1 LYSLRF
7 THEALK
13 DLKKF
18 DPMIRKML
26 LSWIDKN
33 LSQLENPRTLGK
45 PLKGKLKE
53 FWRYRVGDYR
63 LLCAIEDQV
72 LVLLVITVRHRK
84 EAY

>member
-1 LYSLRF
+1 LFSLRF

-13 DLKKF
+13 DLRKF

-33 LSQLENPRTLGK
+33 LNHLENPRTFGK

-63 LLCAIEDQV
+63 LLCSIEDQV
-72 LVLLVITVRHRK
+72 LVILVITVRHRK

>member
-33 LSQLENPRTLGK
+33 LNHLENPRTLGK

-63 LLCAIEDQV
+63 ILCSNEV
-72 LVLLVITVRHRK
+72 KMLVVLVITIRHRQ
-84 EAY
+84 EVY

>member
-1 LYSLRF
+1 
-7 THEALK
+7 
-13 DLKKF
+13 
-18 DPMIRKML
+18 MIRKML

-33 LSQLENPRTLGK
+33 LNHLENPRTFGK

-63 LLCAIEDQV
+63 LLCSIEDQV
-72 LVLLVITVRHRK
+72 LVILVITVRHRK

>member
-1 LYSLRF
+1 LFSLRF

-33 LSQLENPRTLGK
+33 LNHLENPRTFGK

-63 LLCAIEDQV
+63 LLCSIEDQV
-72 LVLLVITVRHRK
+72 LVILVITVRHRK

>member
-33 LSQLENPRTLGK
+33 LNHLENPRTLGK

-63 LLCAIEDQV
+63 LLCSIQDQV
-72 LVLLVITVRHRK
+72 LVILGITVRVRK

>member
-33 LSQLENPRTLGK
+33 LSHLENPRTLGK
-45 PLKGKLKE
+45 SLKGKLKE

-63 LLCAIEDQV
+63 LLCSIQDQV
-72 LVLLVITVRHRK
+72 LVILVITVRVRK

>member
-1 LYSLRF
+1 MFSLRF

-13 DLKKF
+13 DLRKF

-33 LSQLENPRTLGK
+33 LSHLENPRTFGK

-63 LLCAIEDQV
+63 LLCSIEDQV
-72 LVLLVITVRHRK
+72 LVILVITVRHRK